1 MGSHQ
6 LTKQIGLLTGVAFVV
21 GSVIGMGA
29 FVLIPLICA
38 KAYGAAWLSI
48 TIALVVCLLNVFPII
63 QLSAAY
69 PVAGGG
75 FEYGNTF
82 FNRTT
87 GVLFSTWALVGG
99 AASVALVAYGL
110 VESFQTVF
118 HLPISNHLLSLIIML
133 LFWGVFLTGVKTI
146 AAMQVVLVIQTLLA
160 LLLYAIPTLVHNIDG
175 VVFSLPTKEGSFFM
189 SIIFAFNI
197 SLGFQIIMELG
208 EEMEHPKR
216 NIPLSLFIG
225 GSIVWL
231 IYMLV
236 TVAYIAVVG
245 IENITTKPEMVSTA
259 NAILPIWALYF
270 IRLGIITAGLTCFIG
285 SGMGIP
291 REIFALARAKIIP
304 EKYAEVS
311 KNGTPKYAVNI
322 FFTIVCLLF
331 LFGEL
336 LQQTGIIDYFFGKDV
351 IEFYSYITIF
361 GIMMLSIGISL
372 AALKLRKKMPDAYE
386 QAYIKFNPLSLKVFV
401 FIAVVASLFLIFLV
415 SIRWLVPIF
424 FVVITLS
431 AYILHKQNESRNL

>member
-1 MGSHQ
+1 MTTHQ

-48 TIALVVCLLNVFPII
+48 TIALVVCMLNVFPII

-75 FEYGNTF
+75 YEYGNAF
-82 FNRTT
+82 FNKST
-87 GVLFSTWALVGG
+87 GIVFSSWALVGG

-118 HLPISNHLLSLIIML
+118 QIPFSNHLLSLIIMV

-146 AAMQVVLVIQTLLA
+146 AAMQVVLVVQTLLA
-160 LLLYAIPTLVHNIDG
+160 LLLFAIPTLANNWDQ
-175 VVFSLPTKEGSFFM
+175 VVFSLPSEGGSFFM

-208 EEMEHPKR
+208 EEMENPKR

-225 GSIVWL
+225 GGIVWL
-231 IYMLV
+231 IYILV
-236 TVAYIAVVG
+236 TAAYIGVVG
-245 IENITTKPEMVSTA
+245 IENITTKPEMVNTA
-259 NAILPIWALYF
+259 SSILPNWALIL
-270 IRLGIITAGLTCFIG
+270 IRVGIISAGLTCFIG

-291 REIFALARAKIIP
+291 REVFALARAKIIP

-311 KNGTPKYAVNI
+311 TNGTPKYAVNI
-322 FFTIVCLLF
+322 FFTIVCSVF
-331 LFGEL
+331 LIGEL
-336 LQQTGIIDYFFGKDV
+336 FQRIGIMDYFFGKDV

-361 GIMMLSIGISL
+361 GIMALSIGISL
-372 AALKLRKKMPDAYE
+372 ASLKLKKMMPDAYE
-386 QAYIKFNPLSLKVFV
+386 NAYIKFHPTSLIVLV
-401 FIAVVASLFLIFLV
+401 IIAVIASLFLIVLV
-415 SIRWLVPIF
+415 SMKWVVPLLFIL
-424 FVVITLS
+424 ITLFVIIW
-431 AYILHKQNESRNL
+431 YKQKSIVL

>member
-1 MGSHQ
+1 MTTHQ

-29 FVLIPLICA
+29 FVLIPLISA

-48 TIALVVCLLNVFPII
+48 TIALVVCMLNVFPII

-75 FEYGNTF
+75 YEYGNAF
-82 FNRTT
+82 FNKST
-87 GVLFSTWALVGG
+87 GIVFSIWALVGG

-118 HLPISNHLLSLIIML
+118 ALPFSNHLLSLIIML

-146 AAMQVVLVIQTLLA
+146 AAMQVVLVAQTLLA
-160 LLLYAIPTLVHNIDG
+160 LLLYAVPTLVNHLDS
-175 VVFSLPTKEGSFFM
+175 VVFSFPSEGGSFFM

-208 EEMEHPKR
+208 EEMEKPKR

-225 GSIVWL
+225 GGIVWL
-231 IYMLV
+231 IYILV
-236 TVAYIAVVG
+236 TAAYIGVVG
-245 IENITTKPEMVSTA
+245 IDNITSKPEMVNTA
-259 NAILPIWALYF
+259 SNILPNWALIF
-270 IRLGIITAGLTCFIG
+270 IRFGIISAGLTCFIG

-291 REIFALARAKIIP
+291 REVFALARAKIIP

-322 FFTIVCLLF
+322 FFTIVCSLF
-331 LFGEL
+331 LLGEL
-336 LQQTGIIDYFFGKDV
+336 FQRTGIIDYFFGKDV

-361 GIMMLSIGISL
+361 GIMALSIGISL
-372 AALKLRKKMPDAYE
+372 ASLKLKKMMPEAY
-386 QAYIKFNPLSLKVFV
+386 QNAYIKFQPISLVILV
-401 FIAVVASLFLIFLV
+401 IIAVLASLFLIVLVSMKWIVPLFFLV
-415 SIRWLVPIF
+415 
-424 FVVITLS
+424 ITFL
-431 AYILHKQNESRNL
+431 AYIFLNKKA